1 MALKELASGQGKHL
15 QTRTVAP
22 SRLAISLLMALVLA
36 LGMAGTAQADLVA
49 QTVANMPDVTDDM
62 TKASYWS
69 NKQKDPNTVLADR
82 AKIDAMNQAGIDAD
96 GTRLQ
101 PLKEASGNYY
111 SQERQ
116 INLQNSARAEMV
128 ERFIGQAQDKNGVV
142 LTEAEA
148 KGILANF
155 PTDGTQPQITS
166 PYAIVT
172 THTTMRCFPPDRML
186 GLTPGDKDDDNLYVA
201 ALRVNEP
208 VIIRAQ
214 SVDEEFFLCISSC
227 LNAAWVPAKD
237 VAICKDRDEWLK
249 AWDIPRGQE
258 LVVTGYKVR
267 TEQSRQTPNTA
278 DRLLY
283 MGTVLERVDL
293 DSPEKAR
300 EIVGTRSAYYNHVC
314 YLPVRDD
321 VDGSYSKELALI
333 AQSNQVSEGFLPL
346 TKANIAEVAFHSL
359 GQMYGWGGMLQA
371 NDCSGYVRDVYKCFG
386 LELARNTNWQMNLPV
401 RKYDLTGLDDA
412 HKAAAIAQMPLG
424 TVLFWPDHEMIYLGQ
439 EGGKL
444 YVLSALGGV
453 GDLYGDEVRS
463 YQVKGVAINTLDVV
477 RRNRNTWLSTLTCAN
492 IPYYGVSE
500 GPADLN
506 DVSFYAESIS
516 WPQGVQPY
524 TGKPVE
530 PAVAIPGLIAGTD
543 YQVSYANNVES
554 GSNATVTVTG
564 IGSYVGSVSNTFQI
578 GQASQVITAK
588 NAKKTLKASKST
600 KKLAKNKGINFKKLA
615 KVSAKTPV
623 KYKKANK
630 VGGKKIVVNAK
641 TGKVTVKKGLK
652 KGTYKVKIKLTA
664 GANASYEAAA
674 PKTVTLKIKIA

>member
-1 MALKELASGQGKHL
+1 MALKELASAQGKHL
-15 QTRTVAP
+15 QTRTIAP
-22 SRLAISLLMALVLA
+22 SRLAVSLLMALVLA

-82 AKIDAMNQAGIDAD
+82 AKIDTMNQAGIDAD
-96 GTRLQ
+96 GTGLQ

-116 INLQNSARAEMV
+116 INLQNSARAEMK
-128 ERFIGQAQDKNGVV
+128 RDFIGQAQDEYGNV
-142 LTEAEA
+142 LTTGEADA
-148 KGILANF
+148 ILDNF
-155 PTDGTQPQITS
+155 PTDGTQPKITS

-172 THTTMRCFPPDRML
+172 THTTMRCFPTDRML
-186 GLTPGDKDDDNLYVA
+186 GLTPGDMDDDNLYVA

-214 SVDEEFFLCISSC
+214 SVDKNFFLCISSC
-227 LNAAWVPAKD
+227 LNAAWVPVED
-237 VAICKDRDEWLK
+237 VAVCKDRDEWLK

-314 YLPVRDD
+314 YLPVRED
-321 VDGSYSKELALI
+321 DGSYSKELALI

-386 LELARNTNWQMNLPV
+386 LELARNTIWQMNLPV

-477 RRNRNTWLSTLTCAN
+477 RRTRSTWLSTLTCAN
-492 IPYYGVSE
+492 IPYFGASE

-506 DVSFYAESIS
+506 DVSFYAESIT

-530 PAVAIPGLIAGTD
+530 PAVTIPGLIAGTD
-543 YQVSYANNVES
+543 YQVTFANNVES

-578 GQASQVITAK
+578 GQAPQVISAK
-588 NAKKTLKASKST
+588 NAKKTLNASKST

-664 GANASYEAAA
+664 GENASYEAAA
-674 PKTVTLKIKIA
+674 PKTVTFKIIIA